1 MSDFLAV
8 PLLLALAAC
17 AVGPHYSRPRS
28 AASEHWTAPADTA
41 PVDVDWWESLN
52 DPLLS
57 ELVKTAA
64 TRNLD
69 LKEAEARLREARA
82 NRDAVAGQR
91 LPQLDANGSAMRD
104 RVSEN
109 GEIPL
114 QRIPGFQRD
123 FWLFDAGFDASW
135 EVDLWGHQRRA
146 VEAAVARA
154 AAAGD
159 ARHDTMM
166 RVIAEVVRS
175 YVDLRSAQE
184 QRRSVLSDAV
194 AQEGIAKLVNDRYR
208 AGESSRFDFVRADA
222 QASTTRAAIPGLDA
236 DAHAA
241 AYRLALLTGQPPEA
255 LEDRLLAAAT
265 LPESPVTVSA
275 GLRSDLLR
283 RRPDVRQA
291 ERELAAATADVGVAT
306 AELFPRLSL
315 VGSVGQEA
323 QHRGDLL
330 SASSMQF
337 SVGPSLHWP
346 IFAGGTIRANIRA
359 ADARADAAGARYESA
374 VLTALSDSETA
385 LNRFAAT
392 QRTERDRDVARQQ
405 TADAL
410 TLANQR
416 YRAGEDDLIVLLDAQ
431 SAYSAAEQQSIAA
444 KAARLDAI
452 VALYKALGGGWEG
465 FGAGKVAQG
474 DTTRE

>member
-1 MSDFLAV
+1 MRYVRFLAV
-8 PLLLALAAC
+8 LLLLALAAC
-17 AVGPHYSRPRS
+17 AVGPHYSRPRVS
-28 AASEHWTAPADTA
+28 ASEQWVAPADTA
-41 PVDVDWWESLN
+41 PVDVDWWESLE

-57 ELVKTAA
+57 ELVKTAVA
-64 TRNLD
+64 RNLD

-91 LPQLDANGSAMRD
+91 LPQLDATGSATRN

-123 FWLFDAGFDASW
+123 LWLFDAGFDASW

-146 VEAAVARA
+146 VEAATARA
-154 AAAGD
+154 DAAGD
-159 ARHDTMM
+159 ARHDTVM

-194 AQEGIAKLVNDRYR
+194 AQEGIAKLVHDRYR

-222 QASTTRAAIPGLDA
+222 QASTTRAAVAGLDA

-255 LEDRLLAAAT
+255 LEDRLLVAAT
-265 LPESPVTVSA
+265 LPQSPVTVSA

-315 VGSVGQEA
+315 VGSIGQEA
-323 QHRGDLL
+323 QRGGDLP

-359 ADARADAAGARYESA
+359 ADARADAAGARYENA

-410 TLANQR
+410 TLADQR

-444 KAARLDAI
+444 RAARLDAM
-452 VALYKALGGGWEG
+452 VALYKALGGGWE
-465 FGAGKVAQG
+465 AHIL
-474 DTTRE
+474 

>member
-1 MSDFLAV
+1 MRYVGVFAI
-8 PLLLALAAC
+8 PGLLALAAC
-17 AVGPHYSRPRS
+17 AVGPNYSRPQI
-28 AASEHWTAPADTA
+28 AASEHWAAAAATA
-41 PVDVDWWESLN
+41 PVDVEWWESFN

-57 ELVKTAA
+57 ELVETAVA
-64 TRNLD
+64 RNLD
-69 LKEAEARLREARA
+69 LKEADARLREARA

-91 LPQLDANGSAMRD
+91 LPQLDATGSALRN

-123 FWLFDAGFDASW
+123 FWLFDVGFDASW

-146 VEAAVARA
+146 VEAAAARA

-159 ARHDTMM
+159 ARHDTLL

-194 AQEGIAKLVNDRYR
+194 AQDGVAKLVNDRYR

-255 LEDRLLAAAT
+255 LQDRLLAPAP
-265 LPESPVTVSA
+265 LPQSPITVSA

-315 VGSVGQEA
+315 VGSIGQEA
-323 QHRGDLL
+323 QHGGDLTT
-330 SASSMQF
+330 AGSMQF

-346 IFAGGTIRANIRA
+346 VFAGGTIRANIRA
-359 ADARADAAGARYESA
+359 ADARVDVAGARYESA

-392 QRTERDRDVARQQ
+392 QRTEQDRDVARQQ

-410 TLANQR
+410 TLARQR
-416 YRAGEDDLIVLLDAQ
+416 YSAGEDDLIVLLDAQ

-444 KAARLDAI
+444 RAARLDATI
-452 VALYKALGGGWEG
+452 ALYKALGGGWEG
-465 FGAGKVAQG
+465 FAHPL
-474 DTTRE
+474 